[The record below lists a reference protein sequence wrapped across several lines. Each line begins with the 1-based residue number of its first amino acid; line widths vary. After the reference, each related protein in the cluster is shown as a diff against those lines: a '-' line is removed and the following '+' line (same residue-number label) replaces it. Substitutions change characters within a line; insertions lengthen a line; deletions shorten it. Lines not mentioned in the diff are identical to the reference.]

1 MQGYDIPSSLIKTA
15 QFNVTSKLVFKNKDT
30 ANNNINAMSNCS
42 VDAPYDKSYDVLI
55 NLVILASRYIPNGI

>member
-15 QFNVTSKLVFKNKDT
+15 ESNVTSKLVFTNNDT
-30 ANNNINAMSNCS
+30 VNNNDAMPNCS
-42 VDAPYDKSYDVLI
+42 VDAPYDKSYDVLT